1 MGEPWLMHAR
11 LSRRIKRWSLPL
23 YDASSQ
29 GSLNQCLL
37 QKLTGLR
44 AQTTTFVPVMMVMCE
59 SRHHSLS
66 LRALSKARPI
76 IKNSATA
83 AQQLQYQFPQSQ
95 RLHRGLCR
103 RLRPSRGKGRQMQH
117 SRPRMMYKD
126 TRMVYKG
133 KWSRRLVS

>member
-1 MGEPWLMHAR
+1 MHAR

-59 SRHHSLS
+59 SRHHSLN
-66 LRALSKARPI
+66 LRVNDLSGSPSNKYEILPLLHNNYNMNFHKAKDSI
-76 IKNSATA
+76 GD
-83 AQQLQYQFPQSQ
+83 YVEDCDPQEAKADKCNTVDQ
-95 RLHRGLCR
+95 G
-103 RLRPSRGKGRQMQH
+103 
-117 SRPRMMYKD
+117 
-126 TRMVYKG
+126 
-133 KWSRRLVS
+133 